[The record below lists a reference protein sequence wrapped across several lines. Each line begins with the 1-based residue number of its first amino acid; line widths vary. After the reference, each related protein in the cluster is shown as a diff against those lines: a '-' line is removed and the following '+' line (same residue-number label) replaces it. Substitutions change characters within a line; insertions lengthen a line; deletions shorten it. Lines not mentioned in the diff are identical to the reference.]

1 MVTVTGPL
9 GDRSLAP
16 LDRVRKFFE
25 STRDKYRE
33 DGYLGCMLG
42 GHGQELSGVSQIFQE
57 KIEACLSN
65 IAGRNADCMKEA
77 QAKGDLAPDSDPG
90 HMANLV
96 VNCWE
101 GAALRSR
108 LVRDPAPLNSMLDF
122 YFAAIVAGATVL
134 KLTGRRRLP

>member
-1 MVTVTGPL
+1 
-9 GDRSLAP
+9 
-16 LDRVRKFFE
+16 
-25 STRDKYRE
+25 
-33 DGYLGCMLG
+33 
-42 GHGQELSGVSQIFQE
+42 
-57 KIEACLSN
+57 
-65 IAGRNADCMKEA
+65 MKEA

-108 LVRDPAPLNSMLDF
+108 LLRDPAPLNSMLDF